1 MSNRYFFTFLRKIR
15 MKKFY
20 ITTAIAYP
28 NAKPHMW
35 HALEIVQADAL
46 ARIHRILWKHVVFQT
61 WTDEH
66 GIKNRRTA
74 QQQGK
79 DVLTFLDENVA
90 TYKDLYAKLLV
101 TYDTFLRTSDTK
113 IHYPWAQ
120 KLWTKLVE
128 AWDIYKKKYIGLYCA
143 WCESFKTEKE
153 LIDGKCP
160 DHMNGQIEEIQEEN
174 YFFALSK
181 YKDEVKTL
189 ITNDSYR
196 ITPETR
202 KNEILSFLD
211 NANDVSFSRP
221 KSSLPRGIPIPG
233 DEEHVMYVW
242 CDALS
247 NYITGQWYANDQ
259 EKFNETWPADIH
271 LIGKDILRFHAA
283 FWPAMLLSAQ
293 LALPKQLIVHGHV
306 TLNGQK
312 MSKSTGNVIDP
323 MDILDSYDRDAFA
336 FQLLYDISIATD
348 GDFSLERLGNLY
360 ESMLIGGRGNLVNRV
375 TSLCKKYGITSGK
388 FNKQKREVFKE
399 NSNSKLL
406 HFFEDG
412 RDGNQIEEMY
422 LKEADIK
429 WYLDDWYQLVQRAN
443 EYITTAEPWIK
454 YKNDE
459 TKAEA
464 LSDLQ
469 FLLYIVKN
477 IALFSAP
484 ILVNGFK
491 KIQEIF
497 GNEELST
504 IDSAV
509 NNADTTF
516 KEVFDSEDFPV
527 NLNPVIIYKKKEE

>member
-1 MSNRYFFTFLRKIR
+1 
-15 MKKFY
+15 MKNFY

-35 HALEIVQADAL
+35 HALEIIQADVL
-46 ARIHRILWKHVVFQT
+46 ARTHRILWKHVIFQT

-90 TYKDLYAKLLV
+90 TYKELYAKLLV

-143 WCESFKTEKE
+143 GCESFKTEKE

-181 YKDEVKTL
+181 YKDEVKKL
-189 ITNDSYR
+189 ITNDIYR

-221 KSSLPRGIPIPG
+221 KASLPRGIPIPG

-247 NYITGQWYANDQ
+247 NYITGQWYADD
-259 EKFNETWPADIH
+259 EKKFNETWPADIH

-283 FWPAMLLSAQ
+283 FWPAMLLSAK

-323 MDILDSYDRDAFA
+323 MDILDSYDRDAFV

-375 TSLCKKYGITSGK
+375 TSLCKKYGITSGR
-388 FNKQKREVFKE
+388 FNKHQRAIFKE
-399 NSNSKLL
+399 WCNSKLIEY
-406 HFFEDG
+406 FEDG
-412 RDGNQIEEMY
+412 WDGAKIEEQY
-422 LKEADIK
+422 LKKAEIK
-429 WYLDDWYQLVQRAN
+429 SYLDDRYQLVQKAN
-443 EYITTAEPWIK
+443 EYITRAEPRAK
-454 YKNDE
+454 YKNEE
-459 TKAEA
+459 TKDEA
-464 LSDLQ
+464 ISDLQ

-477 IALFSAP
+477 IALLSAP

-491 KIQEIF
+491 KIQDIF
-497 GNEELST
+497 GNEELSK
-504 IDSAV
+504 IDSSK
-509 NNADTTF
+509 NSDEHQF
-516 KEVFDSEDFPV
+516 KLAFDQEDFAV
-527 NLNPVIIYKKKEE
+527 NLNPAIIYKKKEE